1 MRASPSILHLDLD
14 AFFASVEQ
22 RDKPSL
28 RGKPV
33 IVGGIGGRGVVATA
47 SYEARKFGVHSAM
60 STGEARR
67 RAPHA
72 AYLGGRFDAYRQ
84 SSRIVMALLRE
95 LSPVVEPLSLDEAYV
110 DLTAGGIDTGSRS
123 ALDRLVSDLR
133 AELTRR
139 THGLSASVG
148 VGSSKLIAKLAS
160 EAAKPDGKRVV
171 ASGDELEM
179 ITPLPVRAIPGV
191 GPATMER
198 LSRLGI
204 ATVADLQHA
213 SVKVLAREL
222 GPSAGAALYEMAF
235 ARDDRAVQAEREA
248 KSISVED
255 TFATD
260 LTEPDQIA
268 AVVDRDAVVVAERV
282 RKAGLFART
291 VTIKVRLGDFTTWTR
306 SRTLDGATDSAE
318 RIRAVARGLLAG
330 LAIDSGVRLLGVGVA
345 NFSTAAQEELF
356 WADEELGPVTEEVNS
371 VPAMRRRH
379 GLGSAWI
386 AGMDVEHADLGRG
399 WVWGSGRGVVTV
411 RFETRLSGVG
421 PVRSFAVDEPS
432 LRPAALLPME
442 YQVDEVDAADEP

>member
-47 SYEARKFGVHSAM
+47 SYEARRFGVGSAM

-95 LSPVVEPLSLDEAYV
+95 LSPLIEPLSLDEAYV
-110 DLTAGGIDTGSRS
+110 DLTAGGIDTSSVAG
-123 ALDRLVSDLR
+123 LDELVSALR

-139 THGLSASVG
+139 TEGLSASVG

-160 EAAKPDGKRVV
+160 EAAKPNGRLVV
-171 ASGDELEM
+171 ASGRELEM
-179 ITPLPVRAIPGV
+179 ITPLPVRAVPGV

-198 LSRLGI
+198 LSRLGV
-204 ATVADLQHA
+204 ASVADLQQVSA
-213 SVKVLAREL
+213 KELVREL
-222 GPSAGAALYEMAF
+222 GSATGSALHELAF
-235 ARDDRAVQAEREA
+235 ARDDRPVQAEREA

-260 LTEPDQIA
+260 LTDPEQIA
-268 AVVDRDAVVVAERV
+268 GVLDRDAITVAERM

-306 SRTLDGATDSAE
+306 SRTLEGATDSAD

-330 LAIDSGVRLLGVGVA
+330 LSIGGGVRLLGVGVTGFA
-345 NFSTAAQEELF
+345 TAAQEELF

-371 VPAMRRRH
+371 VPAMKRRH

-386 AGMDVEHADLGRG
+386 PGMDVEHDEFGRG
-399 WVWGSGRGVVTV
+399 WVWGAGHGVVTV
-411 RFETRLSGVG
+411 RFETRLTGVG
-421 PVRSFAVDEPS
+421 PVRSLAADDPL
-432 LRPAALLPME
+432 LRPAGLLPME
-442 YQVDEVDAADEP
+442 YEVADLPS